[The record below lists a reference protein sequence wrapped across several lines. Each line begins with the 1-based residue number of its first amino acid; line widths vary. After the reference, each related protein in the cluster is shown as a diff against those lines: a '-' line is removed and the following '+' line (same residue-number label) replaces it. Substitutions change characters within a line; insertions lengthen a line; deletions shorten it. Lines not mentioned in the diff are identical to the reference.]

1 MADAHTE
8 NTAPTTHFVVMG
20 VSGSG
25 KSTVAEAIAER
36 LDLPFAEADHFHPK
50 ANIDKMSAGTP
61 LTDDDRRPWLES
73 LAEWI
78 GEHDRRGQAT
88 VTACSALRRSYRD
101 ILRSGAQDVRFLHLA
116 GDTETLAR
124 RLHARKGHF
133 MPESLLRSQ
142 QATLEPLA
150 DDEPGATLDIAPP
163 AEEVI
168 ERAARIV
175 AAALGTDADARGP
188 ERG

>member
-1 MADAHTE
+1 
-8 NTAPTTHFVVMG
+8 MG

-25 KSTVAEAIAER
+25 KSTVAEAVAER
-36 LDLPFAEADHFHPK
+36 LGLPFAEADRFHPQ

-61 LTDDDRRPWLES
+61 LTDEDRRPWLES

-78 GEHDRRGQAT
+78 GEHDRQGRST
-88 VTACSALRRSYRD
+88 VTACSALKRSYRD
-101 ILRSGAQDVRFLHLA
+101 ILRSRAADVRFLHLD

-163 AEEVI
+163 AEEVV
-168 ERAARIV
+168 ERAVRI
-175 AAALGTDADARGP
+175 AAAAIGSAEGPRGSAQ
-188 ERG
+188 G